1 MARTAMSHSDKN
13 DFTRKIGALCNG
25 AMRFMKC
32 PVELSTLVDAHNRLV
47 PKELI
52 DAVDTAHRYGVY
64 ISSQHTDSWDYLF
77 ELGGDRAMW
86 LRVYTPE
93 SNALR
98 VIPPVSVQK
107 YKKVVTL
114 GKDVICG
121 RDAAKHRVTPLE
133 VYKPGMTE
141 EQFQS
146 LIDWGEQ
153 VVDLEREVAQVVF
166 TFNEILKM
174 ASTIGQLKRMVPEI
188 VNYAPTGLRTALQD
202 MKAQSALPA
211 EWGPY
216 DKSRVVSMLGSLAK
230 FHLLYSINPNDS
242 NERGTP
248 GLNRSSFTWCQ
259 LFNWRSKHD

>member
-1 MARTAMSHSDKN
+1 
-13 DFTRKIGALCNG
+13 
-25 AMRFMKC
+25 MKC

-47 PKELI
+47 PKELY
-52 DAVDTAHRYGVY
+52 DAMDTLKHYGVY
-64 ISSQHTDSWDYLF
+64 MHSTHHNSWEHLF

-86 LRVYTPE
+86 LRVHTPE
-93 SNALR
+93 SSALCG
-98 VIPPVSVQK
+98 IPTVCMQK
-107 YKKVVTL
+107 YKVATL

-166 TFNEILKM
+166 TFDEILKM

-216 DKSRVVSMLGSLAK
+216 DKTKVVYLLQSLAK
-230 FHLLYSINPNDS
+230 FHLLYSINPNDR
-242 NERGTP
+242 EKRGTP
-248 GLNRSSFTWCQ
+248 GLNRSSFTWCHTLQ
-259 LFNWRSKHD
+259 LEKQS